1 MQSRLIRANRL
12 FKKIMFAV
20 VVTAALALGAWYCR
34 GRFPQATYSAKSG
47 NPAPRTDWST
57 YNGGLTGDHYSP
69 LDQIT
74 AANVS
79 HLKQVWRFDSGTDG
93 GVQANSLVVGRT
105 LYGYGPTLQVIALDG
120 ATGKQLWQFNSGIV
134 GRQPS
139 RGLTYWSDGKES
151 KLFAYILN
159 FLYALDPVTG
169 QPIGAF
175 GENGRLDMRKDLD
188 SDYTQNSVALTT
200 PGVLCGDLLV
210 LGFRAPET
218 HPAPRGDIRAYNVR
232 TGKLAWAAFTRFRI
246 PVKRAIRRGLG
257 ARGSLPA
264 PPTTGRVCRSTKH
277 EESCMYLLALPC
289 PTFMVRTE
297 LATIFLPTLWLPS
310 TSELGRCSGT
320 FKVYITIS
328 GTGISHLLRHS

>member
-12 FKKIMFAV
+12 FNKIAFAV
-20 VVTAALALGAWYCR
+20 VVTAALVLGAWSCR
-34 GRFPQATYSAKSG
+34 GRFPQATHSAKSG

-57 YNGGLTGDHYSP
+57 YNGGFTGDHYSP

-74 AANVS
+74 VANVS

-93 GVQANSLVVGRT
+93 GVQTNSLVVGRV

-151 KLFAYILN
+151 RLFAYILN

-169 QPIGAF
+169 QPIGVF

-188 SDYTQNSVALTT
+188 SDYIQNSVALTT
-200 PGVLCGDLLV
+200 PGVLFGDLLV
-210 LGFRAPET
+210 LAFAPPRPTRPREVIF
-218 HPAPRGDIRAYNVR
+218 APTTSAPVSSRGN
-232 TGKLAWAAFTRFRI
+232 FTRFHI
-246 PVKRAIRRGLG
+246 PVKRAMGRGLG
-257 ARGSLPA
+257 ARGSLRV
-264 PPTTGRVCRSTKH
+264 PPTTGRACRSTKR
-277 EESCMYLLALPC
+277 EVSCMCRQALPC
-289 PTFMVRTE
+289 PTFMVQTE

-310 TSELGRCSGT
+310 TSELGKCSGT
-320 FKVYITIS
+320 FKAYITIS
-328 GTGISHLLRHS
+328 GTGIFRLLPHW

>member
-12 FKKIMFAV
+12 FNKIAFAV
-20 VVTAALALGAWYCR
+20 VVTAALVLGAWSCR
-34 GRFPQATYSAKSG
+34 GRFPQATHSAKSG

-57 YNGGLTGDHYSP
+57 YNGGFTGDHYSP

-74 AANVS
+74 VANVS

-93 GVQANSLVVGRT
+93 GVQTNSLVVGRV

-151 KLFAYILN
+151 RLFAYILN

-169 QPIGAF
+169 QPIGVF
-175 GENGRLDMRKDLD
+175 GENGRLDMRKDFGLGLHTKLGRVD
-188 SDYTQNSVALTT
+188 HPWRALRR
-200 PGVLCGDLLV
+200 PVGP
-210 LGFRAPET
+210 GFRAPET

-232 TGKLAWAAFTRFRI
+232 TGKLA
-246 PVKRAIRRGLG
+246 VEV
-257 ARGSLPA
+257 SHD
-264 PPTTGRVCRSTKH
+264 PTSR
-277 EESCMYLLALPC
+277 
-289 PTFMVRTE
+289 
-297 LATIFLPTLWLPS
+297 
-310 TSELGRCSGT
+310 
-320 FKVYITIS
+320 
-328 GTGISHLLRHS
+328 